1 MMRVSVPQYTLK
13 GEPVEL
19 LCEFDLQGD
28 KLYSVSWYKDHD
40 EFYRHVPSSSPSQHT
55 YRVDGIK
62 VDVSIPSS
70 RVVLL
75 HNVTLA

>member
-75 HNVTLA
+75 DNVTLA